1 MSENRFRVL
10 LALIVV
16 FTLARIATT
25 HRVFSQTVDEA
36 SHLIAG
42 YDILTKRVYTT
53 DLHHPP
59 LARVL
64 FAIPFMSEPDPQEPE
79 GDLSRGTMLLLRNER
94 YTQNLARARMPNL
107 LFVAI
112 AVIGIAYWARH
123 LFTPGAGLLAAL
135 IFASLPPVLAHGG
148 LATTDMAL
156 TAMMIAALYALTL
169 VLACHPERSEGPGRA
184 ALEARPLPRHPSPG
198 SLATLGMT
206 LALGALAKY
215 SFLVYFPA
223 CALVLLLVRRRFPFT
238 KLVWALAIAVAL
250 VWIAI
255 PPQHFL
261 AGIESVRT
269 QTQHAPRGI
278 LFGEVKDGGWWY
290 YFPVALFFKTPIP
303 FLILALAGLRKRL
316 ELALLAAAI
325 LAIAMTS
332 HINIGVRHVL
342 PIYAPLAILAA
353 VAFRRRWL
361 QIALVAWLVVGSAFA
376 HPDYLA
382 WFNAFAGKEPHR
394 ILNDSNLD
402 WGQDALR
409 LARVARNEK
418 IPHITTSLPW
428 GPPLDRIG
436 LPPRSDLQALQPVQ
450 GWLAISELNIALG
463 RAHSPE
469 LRRWLDGLLADR
481 SYRRVGK
488 TIRLYYFDASP
499 VTRGPLPV
507 TAPHGQRETG
517 NGSR

>member
-1 MSENRFRVL
+1 MTETRWRVL

-16 FTLARIATT
+16 FTLARIAMT

-64 FAIPFMSEPDPQEPE
+64 FALPFIGEPDPAAPE
-79 GDLSRGTMLLLRNER
+79 GDMSRGTVLLLRSDR
-94 YTQNLARARMPNL
+94 YTQNVARARMPNL
-107 LFVAI
+107 LFVAVAI
-112 AVIGIAYWARH
+112 VGVALWARR

-156 TAMMIAALYALTL
+156 TATLIVALYVFTL
-169 VLACHPERSEGPGRA
+169 VLEDATW
-184 ALEARPLPRHPSPG
+184 PR
-198 SLATLGMT
+198 TI
-206 LALGALAKY
+206 ALGVALAAGLLAKY

-223 CALVLLLVRRRFPFT
+223 CALVLVVVRRRFPLV
-238 KLVWALAIAVAL
+238 KIVWALVIAL
-250 VWIAI
+250 SIVWLAM
-255 PPQHFL
+255 PPQYFI
-261 AGIESVRT
+261 AGLESVRE
-269 QTQHAPRGI
+269 QTRHPPRGI
-278 LFGEVKDGGWWY
+278 LFGEVREGGWWY

-303 FLILALAGLRKRL
+303 FLILTIAGLRRRF
-316 ELALLAAAI
+316 ELALMAAAI

-332 HINIGVRHVL
+332 NINIGVRHVL
-342 PIYAPLAILAA
+342 PIYAPLAICAA
-353 VAFRRRWL
+353 VAIRVRWL
-361 QIALVAWLVVGSAFA
+361 NIALIAWLTIGSAFA

-409 LARVARNEK
+409 LVRLARKEK

-428 GPPLDRIG
+428 SAPLDRIG
-436 LPPRSDLQALQPVQ
+436 LPPREDLQILQPVH

-463 RAHSPE
+463 RAYSPE
-469 LRRWLDGLLADR
+469 VRRWLDQLLADR
-481 SYRRVGK
+481 PYRRVGK
-488 TIRLYYFDASP
+488 TIRLYDF
-499 VTRGPLPV
+499 
-507 TAPHGQRETG
+507 E
-517 NGSR
+517 

>member
-1 MSENRFRVL
+1 MTEIRFRAL

-16 FTLARIATT
+16 LTLARIATT

-42 YDILTKRVYTT
+42 YDILTKHVYTT

-64 FAIPFMSEPDPQEPE
+64 FALPFLGEPDPVSH
-79 GDLSRGTMLLLRNER
+79 GAISRGTMLLLRNDR

-112 AVIGIAYWARH
+112 AIAGVALWARH

-156 TAMMIAALYALTL
+156 TATLIVALYVFTL
-169 VLACHPERSEGPGRA
+169 F
-184 ALEARPLPRHPSPG
+184 LEA
-198 SLATLGMT
+198 ATWLRTVALG
-206 LALGALAKY
+206 LALAAGLLAKY
-215 SFLVYFPA
+215 SFLVYFLA
-223 CALVLLLVRRRFPFT
+223 CALVLMAIRRRFPAV
-238 KLVWALAIAVAL
+238 KIIAALLLAIAIVC
-250 VWIAI
+250 IAI
-255 PPQHFL
+255 PPQQFL
-261 AGIESVRT
+261 AGLQSVRA
-269 QTQHAPRGI
+269 QNSDPPKGI
-278 LFGEVKDGGWWY
+278 LFGEVRSGGWWY

-303 FLILALAGLRKRL
+303 FLILAIAGLRRRL
-316 ELALLAAAI
+316 ELALIAAAI
-325 LAIAMTS
+325 LAVAMTGN
-332 HINIGVRHVL
+332 INIGVRHVL
-342 PIYAPLAILAA
+342 PIYAPLAICAA
-353 VAFRRRWL
+353 VAIRVRWL
-361 QIALVAWLVVGSAFA
+361 NAVLIAWLVIGSALA

-409 LARVARNEK
+409 LVRLAHREK
-418 IPHITTSLPW
+418 IPRITTSLPW
-428 GPPLDRIG
+428 SAPLDNIG
-436 LPPRSDLQALQPVQ
+436 LPPRTDLQALQPVH

-463 RAHSPE
+463 RDYSPE
-469 LRRWLDGLLADR
+469 VRRWLDELLAGR
-481 SYRRVGK
+481 SYRRVGRS
-488 TIRLYYFDASP
+488 IRLYYFD
-499 VTRGPLPV
+499 
-507 TAPHGQRETG
+507 
-517 NGSR
+517 

>member
-1 MSENRFRVL
+1 MTGNRFRAL

-42 YDILTKRVYTT
+42 YDVLTKRVYTT

-64 FAIPFMSEPDPQEPE
+64 FALPFLGEPDPVSHGEI
-79 GDLSRGTMLLLRNER
+79 SRGTMLLLRNDR

-112 AVIGIAYWARH
+112 AIIGVALWARH

-156 TAMMIAALYALTL
+156 TATLIIALYVFTL
-169 VLACHPERSEGPGRA
+169 VLEDATWPRA
-184 ALEARPLPRHPSPG
+184 F
-198 SLATLGMT
+198 
-206 LALGALAKY
+206 ALGAALAAGLLAKY

-223 CALVLLLVRRRFPFT
+223 CALVLVAIRRRFPPA
-238 KLVWALAIAVAL
+238 KLIAALLLAIAIVC
-250 VWIAI
+250 IAI
-255 PPQHFL
+255 PPQHFI
-261 AGIESVRT
+261 AGLQSVRA
-269 QTQHAPRGI
+269 QNADPPKGI
-278 LFGEVKDGGWWY
+278 LFGEVRAGGWWY

-303 FLILALAGLRKRL
+303 FLILAIAGLRRRL

-325 LAIAMTS
+325 LAVAMTS
-332 HINIGVRHVL
+332 NINIGVRHVL
-342 PIYAPLAILAA
+342 PIYAPLAICAA
-353 VAFRRRWL
+353 VAIRVRWL
-361 QIALVAWLVVGSAFA
+361 NALLIAWLVIGSAFA
-376 HPDYLA
+376 HPDYLP

-409 LARVARNEK
+409 LVRFARREK
-418 IPHITTSLPW
+418 IPRITTSLPW
-428 GPPLDRIG
+428 SAPLDNIG
-436 LPPRSDLQALQPVQ
+436 LPPHTDLQALQPVH

-463 RAHSPE
+463 RDYSPE
-469 LRRWLDGLLADR
+469 VRRWLDQLLEGKP
-481 SYRRVGK
+481 YRRVGK
-488 TIRLYYFDASP
+488 SIRLYYFP
-499 VTRGPLPV
+499 
-507 TAPHGQRETG
+507 
-517 NGSR
+517 

>member
-1 MSENRFRVL
+1 MSETRWRVL

-64 FAIPFMSEPDPQEPE
+64 FALPFIGEPDPVSE
-79 GDLSRGTMLLLRNER
+79 GAMSRGTVLLLRNDR
-94 YTQNLARARMPNL
+94 YTQNVARARMPNL

-112 AVIGIAYWARH
+112 AVVGVAYWARH

-156 TAMMIAALYALTL
+156 TATLIVALYALTR
-169 VLACHPERSEGPGRA
+169 VLEDATW
-184 ALEARPLPRHPSPG
+184 PR
-198 SLATLGMT
+198 TI
-206 LALGALAKY
+206 ALGVALAAGLLAKY
-215 SFLVYFPA
+215 SFLAYFPV
-223 CALVLLLVRRRFPFT
+223 CAIVLIAVRRRFPFARIAT
-238 KLVWALAIAVAL
+238 SLALAIV
-250 VWIAI
+250 VVCIAM

-261 AGIESVRT
+261 AGLESVRA
-269 QTQHAPRGI
+269 QTANPPKAI
-278 LFGEVKDGGWWY
+278 LFGEVRAGGWWY

-303 FLILALAGLRKRL
+303 FLILAIAGLRRRL
-316 ELALLAAAI
+316 ELALIAAAI

-332 HINIGVRHVL
+332 NINIGVRHVL
-342 PIYAPLAILAA
+342 PIYAPLAICAA
-353 VAFRRRWL
+353 VAIRVRWL
-361 QIALVAWLVVGSAFA
+361 NVALIGWLAIGSALA
-376 HPDYLA
+376 HPDSLA
-382 WFNAFAGKEPHR
+382 WFNAFAGKEPQR
-394 ILNDSNLD
+394 VLNDSNLD

-409 LARVARNEK
+409 LVRLARREK

-428 GPPLDRIG
+428 SAPLDHIG
-436 LPPRSDLQALQPVQ
+436 LPPRRDLEALQPVH

-463 RAHSPE
+463 RDVSPE
-469 LRRWLDGLLADR
+469 VRKWLDELLEGKP
-481 SYRRVGK
+481 YRRVGK
-488 TIRLYYFDASP
+488 SIRLYRF
-499 VTRGPLPV
+499 
-507 TAPHGQRETG
+507 
-517 NGSR
+517 

>member
-1 MSENRFRVL
+1 MSENRWRVL

-64 FAIPFMSEPDPQEPE
+64 FALPFVGEPDPVSE
-79 GDLSRGTMLLLRNER
+79 GAMSRGTVLLLRNDR
-94 YTQNLARARMPNL
+94 YTQNVARARMPNL

-112 AVIGIAYWARH
+112 AVVGVAYWARH

-156 TAMMIAALYALTL
+156 TATLIVALYALTR
-169 VLACHPERSEGPGRA
+169 VLEDATW
-184 ALEARPLPRHPSPG
+184 PR
-198 SLATLGMT
+198 TI
-206 LALGALAKY
+206 ALGVALAAGLLAKY
-215 SFLVYFPA
+215 SFLVFFPVSA
-223 CALVLLLVRRRFPFT
+223 IVLIALRRRFPFARIAAS
-238 KLVWALAIAVAL
+238 LALAIAV
-250 VWIAI
+250 VCIAI

-261 AGIESVRT
+261 AGLESVRA
-269 QTQHAPRGI
+269 QTANPPKAI
-278 LFGEVKDGGWWY
+278 LFGEVRAGGWWY

-303 FLILALAGLRKRL
+303 FLILAVAGLRRRL
-316 ELALLAAAI
+316 ELALIAAVI

-332 HINIGVRHVL
+332 NINIGVRHVL
-342 PIYAPLAILAA
+342 PIYAPLAICAA
-353 VAFRRRWL
+353 VAIRVRWL
-361 QIALVAWLVVGSAFA
+361 NVALIGWLAIGSALA
-376 HPDYLA
+376 HPDSLA
-382 WFNAFAGKEPHR
+382 WFNAFAGKEPQR
-394 ILNDSNLD
+394 VLNDSNLD

-409 LARVARNEK
+409 LVRLARREK

-428 GPPLDRIG
+428 SAPLDHIG
-436 LPPRSDLQALQPVQ
+436 LPPRRDLEALQPVH

-463 RAHSPE
+463 RDVSPE
-469 LRRWLDGLLADR
+469 VRKWLDELLEGKP
-481 SYRRVGK
+481 YRRVGK
-488 TIRLYYFDASP
+488 SIRLYHF
-499 VTRGPLPV
+499 
-507 TAPHGQRETG
+507 
-517 NGSR
+517 

>member
-1 MSENRFRVL
+1 MSEAGFRAL

-25 HRVFSQTVDEA
+25 HRVFSQTIDEA

-64 FAIPFMSEPDPQEPE
+64 FALPFLGEPDPAPE
-79 GDLSRGTMLLLRNER
+79 GAMSRGTVLLLRNDR

-107 LFVAI
+107 LFAGI
-112 AVIGIAYWARH
+112 AVVGVAVWARR
-123 LFTPGAGLLAAL
+123 LFTPGVGLLAAL

-156 TAMMIAALYALTL
+156 TATLVVALYVFTL
-169 VLACHPERSEGPGRA
+169 VLEEATWSRA
-184 ALEARPLPRHPSPG
+184 VL
-198 SLATLGMT
+198 LGV
-206 LALGALAKY
+206 ALAAGLLSKY
-215 SFLVYFPA
+215 SFLAYFPA
-223 CALVLLLVRRRFPFT
+223 CALVIVAVRRRFPVV
-238 KLVWALAIAVAL
+238 KILAAFGIAV
-250 VWIAI
+250 VIVCIAI

-261 AGIESVRT
+261 AGLASVRA
-269 QTQHAPRGI
+269 QTVDPPKAI
-278 LFGEVKDGGWWY
+278 LFGEVRPGGWWY

-303 FLILALAGLRKRL
+303 FLILALAGLRRRL
-316 ELALLAAAI
+316 EPALIAAAI

-332 HINIGVRHVL
+332 NINIGVRHVL
-342 PIYAPLAILAA
+342 PIYAPLAICAAAAIRVRWLNVALIAWLAA
-353 VAFRRRWL
+353 
-361 QIALVAWLVVGSAFA
+361 GSALA

-394 ILNDSNLD
+394 VLNDSNLD

-409 LARVARNEK
+409 LVRLARREK
-418 IPHITTSLPW
+418 IPHLTTSLVW
-428 GPPLDRIG
+428 SAPLDRIG
-436 LPPRSDLQALQPVQ
+436 LPPRTELQALQPVH

-463 RAHSPE
+463 RDHSPE
-469 LRRWLDGLLADR
+469 LRRWLDRLLAGKP
-481 SYRRVGK
+481 YRRVGK
-488 TIRLYYFDASP
+488 SIRLYRF
-499 VTRGPLPV
+499 
-507 TAPHGQRETG
+507 E
-517 NGSR
+517 